1 MDALD
6 ILKSDHERILSIYG
20 QIKAENGQRERMVLF
35 ENLRN
40 EILTHTRIE
49 ESVFYPAFKNY
60 PDFQQLLVS
69 SYDDHRKFKER
80 LKKMVVDGSPISDIA
95 SAVDHLMSDFQAHV
109 QTEENEFFPLVRK
122 LLKRS
127 EREIMGRHL
136 QAARS
141 EAAAAA

>member
-20 QIKAENGQRERMVLF
+20 QIKAEKGQRERTVLF

-40 EILTHTRIE
+40 EILIHTKIE

-69 SYDDHRKFKER
+69 SYDDHRNFTEQ
-80 LKKMVVDGSPISDIA
+80 LKKMVVDGSPVSDLPVM
-95 SAVDHLMSDFQAHV
+95 VDQLMSDFDRHV
-109 QTEENEFFPLVRK
+109 KTEEGEFFPLVRK
-122 LLKRS
+122 LLKRA
-127 EREIMGRHL
+127 EREVMGRRL